1 MIKFILVIK
10 ICYAVAQF
18 CAPGLES
25 NIKYDSFRDCAI
37 DGYLKAHELIVSM
50 PPPQVEETQTLIKFY
65 CLKEEPKIAPKGTT
79 I

>member
-25 NIKYDSFRDCAI
+25 NIKYHSFRDCAI
-37 DGYLKAHELIVSM
+37 DGYLKAHELILSM
-50 PPPQVEETQTLIKFY
+50 PPAQVEETQTLIKFY
-65 CLKEEPKIAPKGTT
+65 CIKQETKKAPKGTA